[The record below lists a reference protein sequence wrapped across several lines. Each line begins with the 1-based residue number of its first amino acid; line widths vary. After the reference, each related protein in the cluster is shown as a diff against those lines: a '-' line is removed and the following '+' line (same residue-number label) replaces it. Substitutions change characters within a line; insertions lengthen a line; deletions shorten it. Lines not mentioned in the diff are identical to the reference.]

1 MNNKN
6 YTRVPLN
13 EIALMINAKSGFNIE
28 NLIFRARIEYIRDPD
43 KINADNYSIRLYK
56 EGINVNGFLQSSK
69 NIGSILESI
78 STKEEVEIM
87 GNIELG
93 EGNAFLR
100 IEQINR
106 ILYKEK

>member
-78 STKEEVEIM
+78 FSLKRPSRMPSANVWKNVM
-87 GNIELG
+87 H
-93 EGNAFLR
+93 
-100 IEQINR
+100 
-106 ILYKEK
+106 